1 MKISISALSIAY
13 GLTSE
18 ALRYYEEKE
27 LLAPD
32 RTGAGGHRRFTI
44 ADMQRLGIIKSLQR
58 QGFSLDEVREIMTRC
73 SREQLIAMMDEKRA
87 QFSREITLS
96 RAIYARLSAST
107 DLLRDSERLLMR
119 PRLCQGG
126 AAYLVDFDS
135 VTALWKSV
143 PAMPLLK
150 DLIDALPLT
159 SYCTIVP
166 LARLR
171 GEDVPM
177 RTGVVAPAE
186 YLTLIRADL
195 SQMRVSAGPRM
206 VRTLFELRPPEDGP
220 IDPVIRA
227 AQAFIAREGLT
238 PVSDGYTRQHTW
250 YTDEDGRQCHFA
262 ELFIP
267 VGD

>member
-1 MKISISALSIAY
+1 MKISISALSVAY

-27 LLAPD
+27 LLMPD
-32 RTGAGGHRRFTI
+32 RTSAGGHRRFSI

-58 QGFSLDEVREIMTRC
+58 QGFSLDEVREVMTCC
-73 SREQLIAMMDEKRA
+73 SKDQLIAMMDEKRA
-87 QFSREITLS
+87 QFNREITHA
-96 RAIYARLSAST
+96 RAIHARLTAST
-107 DLLRDSERLLMR
+107 DLLRDSDRLLMR

-126 AAYLVDFDS
+126 AAYLLGFDS
-135 VTALWKSV
+135 VAALWKSV

-166 LARLR
+166 LGRLQ
-171 GEDVPM
+171 GEDLPM
-177 RTGVVAPAE
+177 RTGIVAPAE
-186 YLTLIRADL
+186 YLTLIQADL

-206 VRTLFELRPPEDGP
+206 VRTLFELCPPKDGP
-220 IDPVIRA
+220 IEPVIRA

-250 YTDEDGRQCHFA
+250 YTNEHGKACHFA